1 MALVVTLLGG
11 ESTGKTTLEHALC
24 AQLQALGLSTLLV
37 PEHLRQWCEA
47 RGRAPHADEQA
58 ALALEQARL
67 IDDAARQATLQ
78 VVIADTAPLVIAAY
92 SELYFNDL
100 SLLPDALRWQ
110 QTVGLTLLMG
120 LDLPWVSDGF
130 FRDSPAVRDATDAV
144 LRRELQSAGLPF
156 QTVYGQGKAREQQAL
171 RAIGRALGPSLGG
184 VLLAGNADWASGRRP
199 WSCEKCSDPDCEHR
213 LFSGL
218 LARSADNSSTH

>member
-11 ESTGKTTLEHALC
+11 ESTGKTTLAHALC
-24 AQLQALGLSTLLV
+24 AQLAARGLSTLLV
-37 PEHLRQWCEA
+37 SEHLRHWCEA
-47 RGRAPHADEQA
+47 HGRAPRADEQA
-58 ALALEQARL
+58 DLAREQARR
-67 IDDAARQATLQ
+67 IDDAARQASPQ
-78 VVIADTAPLVIAAY
+78 IVIADTAPLVIAAY
-92 SELYFNDL
+92 SELYFNDG

-171 RAIGRALGPSLGG
+171 RAIGRALGPALGRD
-184 VLLAGNADWASGRRP
+184 LLASDPDWASGRRP
-199 WSCEKCSDPDCEHR
+199 WSCEKCSDPGCEHR
-213 LFSGL
+213 LFSRL
-218 LARSADNSSTH
+218 LAEKNAGQ